1 MTTGLYR
8 LQDAARLAGVS
19 VSTLRRRIRS
29 GDLQTHHTGAT
40 SPHMVERAELQ
51 RWAIAETGR
60 DPFAAPDLG
69 ELLSPAV
76 VDAIRQIV
84 RDEIARAEK
93 NRTG

>member
-1 MTTGLYR
+1 MSADLYR

-60 DPFAAPDLG
+60 DPFATLALG
-69 ELLSPAV
+69 GLLPPAV

-84 RDEIARAEK
+84 RDEIAK
-93 NRTG
+93 Q

>member
-1 MTTGLYR
+1 MSADLYR
-8 LQDAARLAGVS
+8 LQEAARLAGVS

-40 SPHMVERAELQ
+40 SPHVVERAELQ

-60 DPFAAPDLG
+60 DPFAPPALEDL
-69 ELLSPAV
+69 LPPAV

-84 RDEIARAEK
+84 RDEIARQ
-93 NRTG
+93 